1 MESPGLLVDFAVALL
16 AALVA
21 GVACIRLRQP
31 VLVGYLL
38 AGIAIGPHGLGWIH
52 DKAIIQQLSDFGV
65 ILLMFALGVEFSL
78 AQFRPLRSLVL
89 VGGGAFILACVGLAA
104 VVFKLAGVPWSQG
117 VLFGCMAALSSTII
131 VMRVLIDKHAVDS
144 VHGKTM
150 LGWLILQDLAV
161 VPMLVSLPYLE
172 PGMAIH
178 GLGLAIAL
186 AKVLAFLAVMYLA
199 GARIF
204 PKLLDRLARMRQ
216 KELFFLGVIAL
227 CLGTAALS
235 AWCGLSLALGAF
247 LAGLA
252 IGQSDEHHQVL
263 AEVLPIRD
271 LFVTLFFV
279 SIGMLLDPAFMA
291 RHALALVALVL
302 AIVVGKTVLGTGIA
316 LAMRLSPRAS
326 LLIGLGLAQIG
337 EFSFVLAKEG
347 RSLGLIGA
355 SQFSLALA
363 AALAT
368 MLLTPVLMRAAGPLS
383 AFAARFYRG
392 RRALLEA
399 DTEEGAMRDHVIIV
413 GYGRVG
419 QQLGKILHAQQV
431 PFLVVDLDRTLL
443 RNLKA
448 RGYHTLFGDG
458 AMREVL
464 DHAGLAGARLL
475 VVALPDP
482 SAARLVVGQACKAR
496 PGLEV
501 IAIAQRRVDARAFEA
516 LGAAEVVQA
525 DFEAGVALMR
535 AALVRLGWPPVII
548 HGYLAR
554 LRQRLSIDPFEELEA
569 PEAARLEDLT
579 RPPPGC
585 EAAWLNVTDA
595 CGLAGQGL
603 EASGLR
609 RKTGL
614 TVLAL
619 RRGQRHILNPG
630 ARHVLMAGDA
640 LLVLGTPEQLQAAL
654 ALLQPAFT
662 ATRAAL

>member
-1 MESPGLLVDFAVALL
+1 MESPRLLVDFAVALL

-38 AGIAIGPHGLGWIH
+38 AGIVIGPHGLGWIH
-52 DKAIIQQLSDFGV
+52 DKAIIQQLSDLGV

-89 VGGGAFILACVGLAA
+89 VGGGAFILACVATAA
-104 VVFKLAGVPWSQG
+104 LGFHALGVPWTQG

-144 VHGKTM
+144 VHGKAM

-161 VPMLVSLPYLE
+161 VPMLVTLPYLAAGSAFR
-172 PGMAIH
+172 PWP
-178 GLGLAIAL
+178 LAL
-186 AKVLAFLAVMYLA
+186 ALCKVLIFLAVMYLA
-199 GARIF
+199 GAQIF
-204 PKLLDRLARMRQ
+204 PRILARLARMRQ
-216 KELFFLGVIAL
+216 KEIFFLGVIAL

-271 LFVTLFFV
+271 IFVTLFFV
-279 SIGMLLDPAFMA
+279 SIGMLLDPGFMA
-291 RHALALVALVL
+291 THALALVALVA
-302 AIVVGKTVLGTGIA
+302 AIIAGKTVLGTAIA
-316 LAMRLSPRAS
+316 LALRLSPRAS

-347 RSLGLIGA
+347 RSLGLIGP

-368 MLLTPVLMRAAGPLS
+368 MLLTPALMRAASPLS

-392 RRALLEA
+392 RPGVLTVEP
-399 DTEEGAMRDHVIIV
+399 EEPAMRDHVIIV

-419 QQLGKILHAQQV
+419 QQLGRILHAQQV

-482 SAARLVVGQACKAR
+482 GAARLVVAQACKAR

-501 IAIAQRRVDARAFEA
+501 IAIAQRRMDARAFEA
-516 LGAAEVVQA
+516 LGACEVVQA
-525 DFEAGVALMR
+525 DFEAGVALLR

-548 HGYLAR
+548 HGYLGR
-554 LRQRLSIDPFEELEA
+554 LRQRAAMDPFEEQEL
-569 PEAARLEDLT
+569 PDAARLDELT

-585 EAAWLNVTDA
+585 EASWLNVTA
-595 CGLAGQGL
+595 GCALAGQGL
-603 EASGLR
+603 EATRLR
-609 RKTGL
+609 ERTGL

-619 RRGQRHILNPG
+619 RRGQSHILHPG
-630 ARHVLMAGDA
+630 ARHILQTGDA
-640 LLVLGTPEQLQAAL
+640 LLVLGTSDQLQAAL
-654 ALLQPAFT
+654 GILQPAT
-662 ATRAAL
+662 TVARL

>member
-1 MESPGLLVDFAVALL
+1 
-16 AALVA
+16 
-21 GVACIRLRQP
+21 
-31 VLVGYLL
+31 
-38 AGIAIGPHGLGWIH
+38 
-52 DKAIIQQLSDFGV
+52 
-65 ILLMFALGVEFSL
+65 
-78 AQFRPLRSLVL
+78 
-89 VGGGAFILACVGLAA
+89 
-104 VVFKLAGVPWSQG
+104 
-117 VLFGCMAALSSTII
+117 
-131 VMRVLIDKHAVDS
+131 
-144 VHGKTM
+144 

-161 VPMLVSLPYLE
+161 VPALVLLPFLARPDGGVGWPMLL
-172 PGMAIH
+172 
-178 GLGLAIAL
+178 AL
-186 AKVLAFLAVMYLA
+186 AKVAAFLALMAVL
-199 GARIF
+199 GARLF
-204 PKLLDRLARMRQ
+204 PPLLRRAAFVRH
-216 KELFFLGVIAL
+216 KEIFFLAVLGL
-227 CLGTAALS
+227 CFGTAALS
-235 AWCGLSLALGAF
+235 QTFGLSLALGAF
-247 LAGLA
+247 LAGLV
-252 IGQSDEHHQVL
+252 ISQSDEQRQVL
-263 AEVLPIRD
+263 AEVLPLRD

-279 SIGMLLDPAFMA
+279 SVGMLIDPAFV
-291 RHALALVALVL
+291 VANHVT
-302 AIVVGKTVLGTGIA
+302 VVGLVVAIMVGKAILGTAIA
-316 LAMRLSPRAS
+316 SGFQLSRRAS
-326 LLIGLGLAQIG
+326 LLVGLGLAQIG

>member
-21 GVACIRLRQP
+21 GVACTRLRQP

-38 AGIAIGPHGLGWIH
+38 AGVAIGPHGLGWIH
-52 DKAIIQQLSDFGV
+52 DKVAIQQLSDLGV

-78 AQFRPLRSLVL
+78 AQFRPLKSVVL
-89 VGGGAFILACVGLAA
+89 VGGGAFILGCVAVAA
-104 VVFKLAGVPWSQG
+104 LGFHASGVGWTRG

-161 VPMLVSLPYLE
+161 VPMLVTLPYLQ
-172 PGMAIH
+172 PGAGFQ
-178 GLGLAIAL
+178 GLPFAVAL
-186 AKVLAFLAVMYLA
+186 GKVLAFLAVMYLA
-199 GARIF
+199 GARLF

-227 CLGTAALS
+227 CMGTAAVS
-235 AWCGLSLALGAF
+235 AWFGLSLALGAF

-252 IGQSDEHHQVL
+252 IGQSDEQHQVL
-263 AEVLPIRD
+263 AEVLPVRD

-279 SIGMLLDPAFMA
+279 SIGMQLDPGFMA
-291 RHALALVALVL
+291 RNALALVGLVL
-302 AIVVGKTVLGTGIA
+302 AIVVGKTLLGTAIA
-316 LAMRLSPRAS
+316 LRMRLSLRAS

-347 RSLGLIGA
+347 RNLGLIEA

-368 MLLTPVLMRAAGPLS
+368 MLLTPVVMRAASPLA
-383 AFAARFYRG
+383 AFAARFYRT
-392 RRALLEA
+392 RPSPLE
-399 DTEEGAMRDHVIIV
+399 TEPEEPGMQDHVIIV

-419 QQLGKILHAQQV
+419 QQLGKILHARQV
-431 PFLVVDLDRTLL
+431 PFMVVDLDRTLL

-464 DHAGLAGARLL
+464 DHAGLATARLL

-482 SAARLVVGQACKAR
+482 GAARLVVGQACKAR

-501 IAIAQRRVDARAFEA
+501 IAIAQRRTDARAFEA
-516 LGAAEVVQA
+516 LGAVEVVQA
-525 DFEAGVALMR
+525 DLEAGMALLR
-535 AALVRLGWPPVII
+535 AALVRLGWPPLMI

-554 LRQRLSIDPFEELEA
+554 LRRRASLDPLDELGL
-569 PEAARLEDLT
+569 PESAQLEDLM
-579 RPPPGC
+579 RPPPGA
-585 EAAWLNVTDA
+585 EAVWLNVTDA
-595 CGLAGQGL
+595 CALVGQGL

-609 RKTGL
+609 EKTGL

-619 RRGQRHILNPG
+619 RRSGSHILHPG
-630 ARHVLMAGDA
+630 ARHVLQPGDA
-640 LLVLGTPEQLQAAL
+640 LLVLGTAEQLQVAL
-654 ALLQPAFT
+654 ELLQPQ
-662 ATRAAL
+662 AAPQR

>member
-1 MESPGLLVDFAVALL
+1 MESPRLLVDFAVALL

-52 DKAIIQQLSDFGV
+52 DKIIIQQLSDLGV

-89 VGGGAFILACVGLAA
+89 LGGGAFIVTCVATASLGFHA
-104 VVFKLAGVPWSQG
+104 AGVPWPRG

-131 VMRVLIDKHAVDS
+131 VMRVLIDKHAVNS
-144 VHGKTM
+144 VHGRAM

-161 VPMLVSLPYLE
+161 VPMLVSLPYLAN
-172 PGMAIH
+172 GTSFHVAD
-178 GLGLAIAL
+178 LAQAL
-186 AKVLAFLAVMYLA
+186 LKVLAFLAFMFFA
-199 GARIF
+199 GARVF
-204 PKLLDRLARMRQ
+204 PKLLDRLARLRH

-235 AWCGLSLALGAF
+235 AWFGLSLALGAF

-252 IGQSDEHHQVL
+252 IGQSDEQHQVL

-279 SIGMLLDPAFMA
+279 SIGMLLDPGFMA
-291 RHALALVALVL
+291 RHALALVGLVL
-302 AIVVGKTVLGTGIA
+302 AIVAGKTVLGTGIA
-316 LAMRLSPRAS
+316 LAMRLSPRAA
-326 LLIGLGLAQIG
+326 LLLGLGLAQIG

-355 SQFSLALA
+355 SEFSLALA

-368 MLLTPVLMRAAGPLS
+368 MLLTPALMRAASPIS
-383 AFAARFYRG
+383 AFAARFLRMAPAPLG
-392 RRALLEA
+392 LEPEEAL
-399 DTEEGAMRDHVIIV
+399 MSDHVIIV

-419 QQLGKILHAQQV
+419 QQLGKILHAQHV

-516 LGAAEVVQA
+516 LGASEVVQA

-548 HGYLAR
+548 HGYLGR
-554 LRQRLSIDPFEELEA
+554 LRQRAQVDPFEELEA
-569 PEAARLEDLT
+569 PVAAQLEDLT

-585 EAAWLNVTDA
+585 EAAWLNVTDTCA
-595 CGLAGQGL
+595 MVGQGL

-609 RKTGL
+609 QKTGL

-619 RRGQRHILNPG
+619 RRGQQHILNPG
-630 ARHVLMAGDA
+630 ARHVLQEGDA
-640 LLVLGTPEQLQAAL
+640 LLVLGTAEQLQAAIG
-654 ALLQPAFT
+654 LLQPVP
-662 ATRAAL
+662 AAR